1 MSFSDALSKTD
12 RLQQLQ
18 LLFWRNPG
26 RQLRTREI
34 AERLGVSEDTAN
46 RYMNDLSTDGRLPIV
61 RNGWYWQLAP
71 DAHFELLPV
80 KLNLAEGAALYVAGR
95 LLSQIHDERNE
106 HVLRA
111 LTKLIAGMPETI
123 ALHQHATVE
132 AARERQCGQQDK
144 SEVFEALALGWATHR
159 QVRLIYAPPRL
170 RSYTCLFSP
179 YLLEPS
185 PVGRTM
191 YAIGFSSPPD
201 ALRTYK
207 MERIEHAELLENTF
221 DIPQDFDGLALLK
234 KAWGVMYGDE
244 EPIKV
249 HLKFSHWVTKRVKET
264 LWHPSQEI
272 KETPDGCEW
281 TALIGDVVEI
291 ANWIRGWGADC
302 EVLAPQQLRDDIA
315 QEARRLAQTYGVSPS
330 SAPQTETDEPDM
342 DFFQKLYGG

>member
-123 ALHQHATVE
+123 ARHQHATVE
-132 AARERQCGQQDK
+132 AARERQLGQQDK
-144 SEVFEALALGWATHR
+144 SQVFEALALGWAAHR

-302 EVLAPQQLRDDIA
+302 EVLAPQQLREDMA
-315 QEARRLAQTYGVSPS
+315 QEARRLAQMYGVSPLPAS
-330 SAPQTETDEPDM
+330 QTGPDEPDM